1 MYIELN
7 VETDK
12 KGEYQR
18 RWFDAQAINVICD
31 MEGKT
36 TFMFIDLW
44 YVVEGFAPVE
54 LVEAVMQCR
63 MNPAEFL
70 PSRYVGKGEEVEPS
84 STGSLRWKANDKRK
98 K

>member
-7 VETDK
+7 VETEK
-12 KGEYQR
+12 KGEYAN
-18 RWFDAQAINVICD
+18 RWFDAAAINVICEA
-31 MEGKT
+31 EGKT
-36 TFMFIDLW
+36 TFMFFDLW
-44 YVVEGFAPVE
+44 YVVSGFGVIE

-70 PSRYVGKGEEVEPS
+70 PSRYVGKGEEVEKT
-84 STGSLRWKANDKRK
+84 STGSLRWKANPERK